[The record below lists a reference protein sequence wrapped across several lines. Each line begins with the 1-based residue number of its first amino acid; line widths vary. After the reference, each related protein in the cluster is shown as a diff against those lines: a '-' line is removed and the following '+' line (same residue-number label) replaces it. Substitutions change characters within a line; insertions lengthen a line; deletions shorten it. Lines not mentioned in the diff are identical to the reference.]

1 MESLEYMNS
10 DAIEST
16 NKLLRV
22 IISLLIRRDGEQP
35 LTLKQQIETLE
46 RLGMRPTE
54 IAATLG
60 RTPTHVNKELA
71 GIRKAASKKGL

>member
-1 MESLEYMNS
+1 MAKKLDNEST
-10 DAIEST
+10 EST

-22 IISLLIRRDGEQP
+22 MISLMLRRDGDQ
-35 LTLKQQIETLE
+35 LLSLKQQIEILD

-60 RTPTHVNKELA
+60 RTPTHINKELA
-71 GIRKAASKKGL
+71 GIRKATKR